1 MESDN
6 FELNMVVGHYRQYTE
21 CARQYGEIF
30 QANQPFGEK
39 LVVLNSVQII
49 KKAMRDSGTTTAS
62 LTGRP
67 LLKASLPGGVGSLL
81 LFLIFYSCCFCY
93 FLFILLFWIFYLIFC
108 YFLFIL
114 IFWFFYLIFCYFLY
128 TPILIFLFWYFAILL
143 FLRFAL
149 YPCLS
154 QNVLFLK
161 SATFADLRT
170 QNLKFLEG
178 NLLEFLSKN

>member
-93 FLFILLFWIFYLIFC
+93 FLFIL
-108 YFLFIL
+108 